1 MWVGYYYD
9 GRGEDGKRKEIPL
22 GTDLDLAK
30 LEWARLD
37 ASPAPKT
44 LRKWGDVFDRYEKEI
59 IPGKAPRTQKDNLL
73 SLTQL
78 RKAFSEAPV
87 EALTPQVLAQYRDKR
102 SAKVRANRE
111 LSLFSHIFNIAREW
125 GIVTA
130 ENPVKGVRKNR
141 ETPRDFYA
149 RAEVWN
155 AVYGAA
161 PPELRDAMD
170 LAYLTAQRP
179 SDVLII
185 READI
190 QDGHLQIAQ
199 GKTSKKLRIMLDVDG
214 SPTALGELVARL
226 CEQRRQRGVAG
237 PYLITTPDG
246 RRMTSSML
254 RIRFDEARSAA
265 AGAAL
270 ASVLS
275 TAAACVL
282 GLVKLCDKKS
292 GFKFGLCVKA
302 AGIKFSEIAKA
313 GSPSAAN
320 NLFQTLRVSA
330 INALLLSYCGSETV
344 AAFTAV
350 NCICAFAESVTSGI
364 PQAASAMLDIQ
375 RRA

>member
-1 MWVGYYYD
+1 M
-9 GRGEDGKRKEIPL
+9 
-22 GTDLDLAK
+22 
-30 LEWARLD
+30 
-37 ASPAPKT
+37 
-44 LRKWGDVFDRYEKEI
+44 
-59 IPGKAPRTQKDNLL
+59 
-73 SLTQL
+73 
-78 RKAFSEAPV
+78 
-87 EALTPQVLAQYRDKR
+87 
-102 SAKVRANRE
+102 
-111 LSLFSHIFNIAREW
+111 
-125 GIVTA
+125 
-130 ENPVKGVRKNR
+130 KGVHKNR

-214 SPTALGELVARL
+214 SPTALGQLVARL

-270 ASVLS
+270 DDLDETLA
-275 TAAACVL
+275 TAIRQFQFR
-282 GLVKLCDKKS
+282 DIRP
-292 GFKFGLCVKA
+292 KA
-302 AGIKFSEIAKA
+302 ASEIADLGRASRLLGHTDKRITETVSSRRRDR
-313 GSPSAAN
+313 GAN
-320 NLFQTLRVSA
+320 EVRKSCGNDRDVAEMVNVSA
-330 INALLLSYCGSETV
+330 
-344 AAFTAV
+344 
-350 NCICAFAESVTSGI
+350 
-364 PQAASAMLDIQ
+364 Q
-375 RRA
+375 R

>member
-1 MWVGYYYD
+1 MRPKQPKNRDLPPRMIRRTRKLKGGKLWVGYYYD

-44 LRKWGDVFDRYEKEI
+44 LRKWGDVFDRYEKRSSPESATH
-59 IPGKAPRTQKDNLL
+59 PERQPPLADATAKGVFRSAGRGAH
-73 SLTQL
+73 S
-78 RKAFSEAPV
+78 
-87 EALTPQVLAQYRDKR
+87 QVLAQYRDKR

-199 GKTSKKLRIMLDVDG
+199 SKTSKKLRIMLDVDG
-214 SPTALGELVARL
+214 SPTALGKLVARL

-265 AGAAL
+265 AGAARGPRRDPGHRDS
-270 ASVLS
+270 SVS
-275 TAAACVL
+275 VQRHPP
-282 GLVKLCDKKS
+282 
-292 GFKFGLCVKA
+292 
-302 AGIKFSEIAKA
+302 E
-313 GSPSAAN
+313 GS
-320 NLFQTLRVSA
+320 L
-330 INALLLSYCGSETV
+330 
-344 AAFTAV
+344 
-350 NCICAFAESVTSGI
+350 
-364 PQAASAMLDIQ
+364 
-375 RRA
+375 

>member
-44 LRKWGDVFDRYEKEI
+44 LRKWGDVFDRYEKRSSRESATH
-59 IPGKAPRTQKDNLL
+59 PKGQPPL
-73 SLTQL
+73 SDATAKGVF
-78 RKAFSEAPV
+78 RSAGRGAH
-87 EALTPQVLAQYRDKR
+87 PQVLAQYRDKR

-270 ASVLS
+270 EELDETLA
-275 TAAACVL
+275 TAIRQFQFR
-282 GLVKLCDKKS
+282 DIRP
-292 GFKFGLCVKA
+292 KA
-302 AGIKFSEIAKA
+302 ASEIADLGRA
-313 GSPSAAN
+313 S
-320 NLFQTLRVSA
+320 R
-330 INALLLSYCGSETV
+330 LLGHTDKRITETV
-344 AAFTAV
+344 Y
-350 NCICAFAESVTSGI
+350 
-364 PQAASAMLDIQ
+364 
-375 RRA
+375 RRVGEIVEPTK

>member
-1 MWVGYYYD
+1 MRPKQPKNRDLPPRMIRRTRKLKGGKLWVGYYYD

-125 GIVTA
+125 GIVTT

-190 QDGHLQIAQ
+190 QDGHLQIAHA
-199 GKTSKKLRIMLDVDG
+199 T
-214 SPTALGELVARL
+214 
-226 CEQRRQRGVAG
+226 
-237 PYLITTPDG
+237 
-246 RRMTSSML
+246 
-254 RIRFDEARSAA
+254 
-265 AGAAL
+265 
-270 ASVLS
+270 
-275 TAAACVL
+275 
-282 GLVKLCDKKS
+282 
-292 GFKFGLCVKA
+292 
-302 AGIKFSEIAKA
+302 
-313 GSPSAAN
+313 
-320 NLFQTLRVSA
+320 
-330 INALLLSYCGSETV
+330 
-344 AAFTAV
+344 
-350 NCICAFAESVTSGI
+350 
-364 PQAASAMLDIQ
+364 
-375 RRA
+375 

>member
-1 MWVGYYYD
+1 M
-9 GRGEDGKRKEIPL
+9 
-22 GTDLDLAK
+22 
-30 LEWARLD
+30 
-37 ASPAPKT
+37 
-44 LRKWGDVFDRYEKEI
+44 
-59 IPGKAPRTQKDNLL
+59 
-73 SLTQL
+73 
-78 RKAFSEAPV
+78 
-87 EALTPQVLAQYRDKR
+87 
-102 SAKVRANRE
+102 
-111 LSLFSHIFNIAREW
+111 

-246 RRMTSSML
+246 RWMTSSML

-270 ASVLS
+270 EDLDETLA
-275 TAAACVL
+275 TAIRQFQFR
-282 GLVKLCDKKS
+282 DIRP
-292 GFKFGLCVKA
+292 KA
-302 AGIKFSEIAKA
+302 ASEIADLGRA
-313 GSPSAAN
+313 S
-320 NLFQTLRVSA
+320 R
-330 INALLLSYCGSETV
+330 LLGHTDKRITETV
-344 AAFTAV
+344 Y
-350 NCICAFAESVTSGI
+350 
-364 PQAASAMLDIQ
+364 
-375 RRA
+375 RRVGEIVEPTK